1 MVEEFSKVGVV
12 GLGTMGAGI
21 VEVFARAG
29 FAVTGVEIN
38 DAALE
43 RGRGH
48 LEKSLSRAVAK
59 GKLTEDEQ
67 RDILGRVTFTTSR
80 EDLADADFAVEA
92 VPERLDIKRS
102 VFEDLDRILPSGAI
116 LATNTSSL
124 SVTEIAA
131 LTHRPG
137 KVIGLHFFN
146 PAPVMKLVEIV
157 TTVVTDPGV
166 LDVATEVVKRLG
178 KTPVAVGDR
187 AGFVAN
193 ALLVP
198 YLNHA
203 VAVYEHGLATREQI
217 DAAVT
222 GAAGFPMGPLT
233 LMDLVGLDVLLDVMD
248 VLWEEFRRPRYAAAP
263 LLRRMVAAGLHGRK
277 TGRGFY
283 DYSGGDNPAEPQ
295 STAPLAALVGD
306 GEGQADLA
314 DVLLAPHLNDAA
326 RMVGDGYA
334 TADDVDTAM
343 RLGCGYPRGLVEML
357 DERGVKN
364 VTDTLA
370 DLSRLGLFTDDVAP
384 LLTMLAARG
393 RDTLRS

>member
-29 FAVTGVEIN
+29 FAVTGVEID
-38 DAALE
+38 DAALQ

-102 VFEDLDRILPSGAI
+102 VFQDLDRILPSGAI

-131 LTHRPG
+131 LTNRPG
-137 KVIGLHFFN
+137 KVVGLHFFN

-203 VAVYEHGLATREQI
+203 VAVYEQGLATREQI

-222 GAAGFPMGPLT
+222 EAAGFPMGPLT
-233 LMDLVGLDVLLDVMD
+233 LSDLVGLDVLLAVMD
-248 VLWEEFRRPRYAAAP
+248 VLWEEFRSPRYAAAP

-283 DYSGGDNPAEPQ
+283 DYSGGDNPAEPEP
-295 STAPLAALVGD
+295 TAPLAALVGD
-306 GEGQADLA
+306 GADQAALADL
-314 DVLLAPHLNDAA
+314 LLVPHLNDAA

-343 RLGCGYPRGLVEML
+343 RLGCGYPAGLIAML

-370 DLSRLGLFTDDVAP
+370 DLSRLGLFTDAAAP

-393 RDTLRS
+393 RDTVRS

>member
-1 MVEEFSKVGVV
+1 MVQEFKKFGVV

-29 FAVTGVEIN
+29 FDVTGVEI
-38 DAALE
+38 DGAALE
-43 RGRGH
+43 RGRAHIG
-48 LEKSLSRAVAK
+48 KSLGRARDK
-59 GKLTEDEQ
+59 GRITPEEHDA
-67 RDILGRVTFTTSR
+67 ILGRITFTTDR
-80 EDLADADFAVEA
+80 ERLGDADFVVEA
-92 VPERLDIKRS
+92 VPERIDIKRD
-102 VFEDLDRILPSGAI
+102 VFGDLDRICRSETI